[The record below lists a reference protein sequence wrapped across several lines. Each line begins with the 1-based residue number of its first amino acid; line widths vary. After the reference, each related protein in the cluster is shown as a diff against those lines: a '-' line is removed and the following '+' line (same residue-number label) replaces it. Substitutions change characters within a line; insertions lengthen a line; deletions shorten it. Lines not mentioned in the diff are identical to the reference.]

1 MLLIGFYLNGLKPVY
16 RLGFDRRFGNFSI
29 NLNDIWPIEIN
40 DQHTLRENTD
50 RFWASD
56 TSSPSLRVL
65 IAP

>member
-1 MLLIGFYLNGLKPVY
+1 MLLAGFLINGLKPVY
-16 RLGFDRRFGNFSI
+16 QLGFDRRFGNFSI

-40 DQHTLRENTD
+40 DQPALRENTG

-56 TSSPSLRVL
+56 NSSPSLRVL